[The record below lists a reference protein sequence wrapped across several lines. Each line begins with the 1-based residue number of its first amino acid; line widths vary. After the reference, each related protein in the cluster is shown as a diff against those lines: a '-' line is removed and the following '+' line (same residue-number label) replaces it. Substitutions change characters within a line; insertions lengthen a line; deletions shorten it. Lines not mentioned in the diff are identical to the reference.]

1 MSTVVARRRNAARLI
16 ATKLDYWLTH
26 VEWKFYHD
34 EPDEI
39 AEAPLSGLK
48 APPRSVYHGYG
59 SRKNFLNIGRGGR
72 LKMDGDPNMRGLS
85 RFSPESSPAA
95 SPVKSEQRTVE
106 PPQTSPAAAQE
117 AAAARLKNR
126 RGSVSAPGGTEAT
139 EWKDNA
145 PEAK

>member
-1 MSTVVARRRNAARLI
+1 
-16 ATKLDYWLTH
+16 
-26 VEWKFYHD
+26 
-34 EPDEI
+34 
-39 AEAPLSGLK
+39 
-48 APPRSVYHGYG
+48 
-59 SRKNFLNIGRGGR
+59 
-72 LKMDGDPNMRGLS
+72 MDGDPNMRGLS

-106 PPQTSPAAAQE
+106 PPQTSPVAAQE